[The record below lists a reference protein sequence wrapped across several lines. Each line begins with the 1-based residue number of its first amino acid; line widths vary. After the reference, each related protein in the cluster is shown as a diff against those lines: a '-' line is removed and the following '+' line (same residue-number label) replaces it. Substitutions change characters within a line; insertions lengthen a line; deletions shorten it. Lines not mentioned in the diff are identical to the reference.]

1 MAITNDYHGITY
13 NPRWKSN
20 CKKGIHRLDEVG
32 SDKSGDHFLVC
43 DDCQLVINI
52 KDIDDQYVEDKDK
65 NLKPIGG
72 R

>member
-1 MAITNDYHGITY
+1 MAKSKDYCGITY

-20 CKKGIHRLDEVG
+20 CRKGIHRLDECWA
-32 SDKSGDHFLVC
+32 SNDDHFLVC
-43 DDCQLVINI
+43 DDCGLMINI

-72 R
+72 K